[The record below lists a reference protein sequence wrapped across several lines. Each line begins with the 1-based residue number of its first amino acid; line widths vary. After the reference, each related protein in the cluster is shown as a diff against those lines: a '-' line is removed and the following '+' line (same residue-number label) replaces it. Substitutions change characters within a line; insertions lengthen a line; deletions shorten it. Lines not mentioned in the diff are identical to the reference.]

1 MQRELKFMPNI
12 VDVQDKD
19 VAYFIQN
26 GTVPDVQFFLEQLSI
41 VDNAA
46 CSWLSLLK
54 GRCTGRKSGV
64 GSCKHDSKKILL
76 QISDC
81 DISNG

>member
-1 MQRELKFMPNI
+1 MPNI
-12 VDVQDKD
+12 VDVQDQD

-54 GRCTGRKSGV
+54 GRCTGRKS
-64 GSCKHDSKKILL
+64 CA
-76 QISDC
+76 
-81 DISNG
+81 

>member
-12 VDVQDKD
+12 VDVQDKE

-26 GTVPDVQFFLEQLSI
+26 GTVPDVQFFLEQLNI

-54 GRCTGRKSGV
+54 GM
-64 GSCKHDSKKILL
+64 
-76 QISDC
+76 
-81 DISNG
+81 SNS